1 MIKFFR
7 EKENQIDVFR
17 AQKEQLTTRT
27 EETAHF
33 DIATTKRTL
42 EDQDQF
48 ITPGQTPKGD
58 RKPFTNTQ
66 NNAGF
71 TPAVPKKKVATKV
84 AFGRS
89 SSTLN

>member
-1 MIKFFR
+1 M
-7 EKENQIDVFR
+7 
-17 AQKEQLTTRT
+17 TTLT

-33 DIATTKRTL
+33 DIPATKRSL

-71 TPAVPKKKVATKV
+71 TPAVPRKKVGTKV

-89 SSTLN
+89 SSAMHSKNEK